1 MSNCFTDI
9 CLSDTDTASSL
20 CWREV
25 ASNCHLESTRLSQ
38 ARVGLPPMAP
48 AQTTLTNSLSHRVLL
63 QDPRD
68 GLLHEREL
76 RGLGDMG
83 IAGSVKKRLRSLVY
97 DDAMQEANA

>member
-38 ARVGLPPMAP
+38 ARVGIRPLAA

-63 QDPRD
+63 QDPRH
-68 GLLHEREL
+68 GKLHERKL
-76 RGLGDMG
+76 TRLGATG
-83 IAGSVKKRLRSLVY
+83 FGGRLQKRLRVRVY
-97 DDAMQEANA
+97 DVP